1 MMLKHECINGFIAPQ
16 CHFEHSVLLGA
27 KKRHHFLA
35 KSVLIKCIH
44 TVKNWQIIPV
54 LRRIMDILLLQI
66 FSTLQVRV
74 VLSASK

>member
-1 MMLKHECINGFIAPQ
+1 MSVSMALLL
-16 CHFEHSVLLGA
+16 HSVILSILCFWEQ